1 MRKEKIFLSKII
13 VLFKPFWIPAMGMF
27 FIMIAIQLLGTL
39 SPFLF
44 GKSVDAVIHQNTSL
58 TFFLIGVAFIIS
70 MLSSVLLSWF
80 REHIEIKY
88 LNSHIEASFSFIS
101 MSTMFGFSVGQ
112 HVNEH
117 SGVRLEIVNNGRYA
131 LTTFMRALIYTV
143 LPNVLQILVTI
154 TALFFFDWRVALS
167 AIVFVTIYVFFTL
180 RENKK
185 KFPKVVEV
193 EKKNLEQSKL
203 QFELFQNSTL
213 VINEAQEKKTLKD
226 FSNSVNKAVDFE
238 INMWLDY
245 LKKYYRYRVLIILG
259 QYATLSLGVYFI
271 LKGDHSTG
279 MFVTLFYW
287 TSSVFGDLTSIV
299 VFQPIALSHIVEIN
313 KFFDLLSIQP
323 DININENGLTISD
336 LKGKIEFRNVS
347 FTYPYRQCTDEAEN
361 EFDRLVDKKEKPA
374 LVKINFTIPAGS
386 KVAFVGASGSG
397 KSTIINLIR
406 RYYDPMEGEVLI
418 DDVLLKDIDLR
429 WLRRNMGNVE
439 QKISLFD
446 RSVRD
451 NILYGLPNEAT
462 ITDERLHQ
470 VLQDAS
476 LIEFVAKLQDNGLD
490 TVIGESGIRV
500 SGGERQRIGI
510 ARALIKNPNIL
521 IFDEATSALDSVN
534 ERLIYEAIYRSRK
547 GRTTIVIA
555 HRLSTVIDADIIFVV
570 ANGRIV
576 ASGTHAEL
584 EHVSEEYKELVKNQS
599 FMI

>member
-1 MRKEKIFLSKII
+1 
-13 VLFKPFWIPAMGMF
+13 
-27 FIMIAIQLLGTL
+27 
-39 SPFLF
+39 
-44 GKSVDAVIHQNTSL
+44 
-58 TFFLIGVAFIIS
+58 
-70 MLSSVLLSWF
+70 
-80 REHIEIKY
+80 
-88 LNSHIEASFSFIS
+88 
-101 MSTMFGFSVGQ
+101 
-112 HVNEH
+112 
-117 SGVRLEIVNNGRYA
+117 
-131 LTTFMRALIYTV
+131 
-143 LPNVLQILVTI
+143 
-154 TALFFFDWRVALS
+154 
-167 AIVFVTIYVFFTL
+167 
-180 RENKK
+180 
-185 KFPKVVEV
+185 
-193 EKKNLEQSKL
+193 
-203 QFELFQNSTL
+203 
-213 VINEAQEKKTLKD
+213 
-226 FSNSVNKAVDFE
+226 
-238 INMWLDY
+238 
-245 LKKYYRYRVLIILG
+245 
-259 QYATLSLGVYFI
+259 
-271 LKGDHSTG
+271 